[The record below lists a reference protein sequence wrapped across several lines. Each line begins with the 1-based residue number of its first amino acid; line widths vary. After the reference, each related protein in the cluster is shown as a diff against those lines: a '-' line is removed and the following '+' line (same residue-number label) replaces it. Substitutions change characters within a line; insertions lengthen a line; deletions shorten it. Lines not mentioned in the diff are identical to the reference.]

1 MPLSGLY
8 SLLSR
13 SEHHRHLI
21 DLLRKRN
28 AVHAQ
33 AVLLDSAVSFYAG
46 ALRNELN
53 APVLLLTARP
63 ARSRRLYE
71 DILVWC
77 GEDGA
82 VFHLP
87 EGETLPFE
95 RLTADDATTHGRIRA
110 LAALAG
116 ADSES
121 SSTPPHSGGVSG
133 GSRPADRIQ
142 ERPPGSL
149 PRDHRRAAR

>member
-1 MPLSGLY
+1 MALTGLF

-13 SEHHRHLI
+13 SEQHRRLI
-21 DLLRKRN
+21 EQLTPRSAGTAN
-28 AVHAQ
+28 

-46 ALRNELN
+46 VLRDELQ

-71 DILVWC
+71 DLLVWC
-77 GEDGA
+77 GEDSNLH
-82 VFHLP
+82 HLP

-110 LAALAG
+110 LAAMAG
-116 ADSES
+116 ADPEGS
-121 SSTPPHSGGVSG
+121 SMPPIVVASLAAVAQQTI
-133 GSRPADRIQ
+133 SRQRSP
-142 ERPPGSL
+142 
-149 PRDHRRAAR
+149 